1 MQSCS
6 RCAPPPPF
14 FCLRLHTL
22 SAALSTRVGHVYVC
36 GAQVLDSLS
45 PEELQARRDASRASR
60 AKKDEQKRA
69 LEEHKAAS
77 LTSPWTII
85 IDCGLSHL
93 MVCITHCLLVRNAH
107 LTMMLSVPSI

>member
-1 MQSCS
+1 MGQ
-6 RCAPPPPF
+6 
-14 FCLRLHTL
+14 
-22 SAALSTRVGHVYVC
+22 VYVC